1 MKLLI
6 FLTFAVDILFLA
18 INLVWNKNL
27 SNLIDIVTAGS
38 TVGNVAVQVAGDV
51 VGDSAINVAGIS
63 AGNAAV
69 HGASISGGNAVFPKM
84 LVELLIILAAFI
96 FLSWANTF
104 VSGVTSA
111 KINYELKNNYF
122 ESLAHDSFLQQKAK
136 ARTVSGGEMTSVLLN
151 EFNAVSVFI
160 SENLFFIFDSLVK
173 FLGTFGWFI
182 FLNPFLA
189 ISSNLPVFLIIL
201 YVSFSSKI
209 LKKYTIKTNEE
220 NAKLNAVTES
230 LMSLFPVIR
239 LYQAQKL
246 ILTNY
251 TGTLKKWEELNISM
265 EKKKALLM
273 SISAV
278 MTCIPLLLLVLIGGN
293 LVIKGQM
300 TVGELYIFINLSG
313 NVSGILMNMPSFIM
327 QFRIFAGNI
336 QKISDP
342 RRTWWGTACSPEQ
355 MQPLARINKAG
366 E

>member
-1 MKLLI
+1 MNIITRTFYKVKFMI
-6 FLTFAVDILFLA
+6 FLTFAVDIIFLA
-18 INLVWNKNL
+18 VTLVWNKYL
-27 SNLIDIVTAGS
+27 ANLIDLVTAG
-38 TVGNVAVQVAGDV
+38 NAGMD
-51 VGDSAINVAGIS
+51 G
-63 AGNAAV
+63 AGNSSI
-69 HGASISGGNAVFPKM
+69 HGM

-96 FLSWANTF
+96 FMSGANAF
-104 VSGVTSA
+104 ISGVTTA
-111 KINYELKNNYF
+111 RINYELRQNYI
-122 ESLAHDSFLQQKAK
+122 ESIARNSVSFMRSKERA
-136 ARTVSGGEMTSVLLN
+136 VSGGEMTSVLLN

-160 SENLFFIFDSLVK
+160 SENLFFIFDSFIK

-189 ISSNLPVFLIIL
+189 FSSNLPVFLIIL

-209 LKKYTIKTNEE
+209 LKNYTIKANEE
-220 NAKLNAVTES
+220 NAKLNGVTES

-239 LYQAQKL
+239 LYQAQKF

-251 TGTLKKWEELNISM
+251 TNRLEAWEKLNISM

-293 LVIKGQM
+293 LVIKGEM

-327 QFRIFAGNI
+327 QFRIFAGNL
-336 QKISDP
+336 QKIS
-342 RRTWWGTACSPEQ
+342 R
-355 MQPLARINKAG
+355 AG
-366 E
+366 EDQ

>member
-1 MKLLI
+1 MNIITRTFYKVKFMI
-6 FLTFAVDILFLA
+6 FLTFAVDIIFLA
-18 INLVWNKNL
+18 VTLVWNKYL
-27 SNLIDIVTAGS
+27 ANLIDLVTAG
-38 TVGNVAVQVAGDV
+38 NAGMD
-51 VGDSAINVAGIS
+51 G
-63 AGNAAV
+63 AGNSSI
-69 HGASISGGNAVFPKM
+69 HGM

-96 FLSWANTF
+96 FMSGANAF
-104 VSGVTSA
+104 ISGVTTA
-111 KINYELKNNYF
+111 RINYELRQNYI
-122 ESLAHDSFLQQKAK
+122 ESIARNSVSFMRSKERA
-136 ARTVSGGEMTSVLLN
+136 VSGGEMTSVLLN

-160 SENLFFIFDSLVK
+160 SENLFFIFDSFIK

-189 ISSNLPVFLIIL
+189 LSSNLPVFLIIL

-209 LKKYTIKTNEE
+209 LKNYTIKANEE
-220 NAKLNAVTES
+220 NAKLNGITDS

-239 LYQAQKL
+239 LYQAQKF

-251 TGTLKKWEELNISM
+251 TNRLEAWEKLNISM

-293 LVIKGQM
+293 LVIKGEM

-327 QFRIFAGNI
+327 QFRIFAGNL
-336 QKISDP
+336 QKIN
-342 RRTWWGTACSPEQ
+342 R
-355 MQPLARINKAG
+355 AG
-366 E
+366 EDQ

>member
-1 MKLLI
+1 MNIITRTFYKVKFMI
-6 FLTFAVDILFLA
+6 FLTFAVDIIFLA
-18 INLVWNKNL
+18 VTLVWNKYL
-27 SNLIDIVTAGS
+27 ANLIDLVTAR
-38 TVGNVAVQVAGDV
+38 NAGMD
-51 VGDSAINVAGIS
+51 G
-63 AGNAAV
+63 AGNSSI
-69 HGASISGGNAVFPKM
+69 HGM

-96 FLSWANTF
+96 FMSGANAF
-104 VSGVTSA
+104 ISGVTTA
-111 KINYELKNNYF
+111 RINYELRQNYI
-122 ESLAHDSFLQQKAK
+122 ESIARNSVSFMRSKE
-136 ARTVSGGEMTSVLLN
+136 RVVSGGEMTSVLLN

-160 SENLFFIFDSLVK
+160 SENLFFIFDSFIK

-189 ISSNLPVFLIIL
+189 FSSNLPVFLIIL

-209 LKKYTIKTNEE
+209 LKNYTIKANEE
-220 NAKLNAVTES
+220 NAKLNGVTES

-239 LYQAQKL
+239 LYQAQKF

-251 TGTLKKWEELNISM
+251 TNRLEAWEKLNISM

-293 LVIKGQM
+293 LVIKGEM

-327 QFRIFAGNI
+327 QFRIFAGNL
-336 QKISDP
+336 QKIN
-342 RRTWWGTACSPEQ
+342 R
-355 MQPLARINKAG
+355 AG
-366 E
+366 EDQ

>member
-1 MKLLI
+1 MNIITRTFYKVKFMI
-6 FLTFAVDILFLA
+6 FLTFAVDIIFLA
-18 INLVWNKNL
+18 VTLVWNKYL
-27 SNLIDIVTAGS
+27 ANLIDLVTAG
-38 TVGNVAVQVAGDV
+38 NAGMD
-51 VGDSAINVAGIS
+51 G
-63 AGNAAV
+63 AGNSSI
-69 HGASISGGNAVFPKM
+69 HGM

-96 FLSWANTF
+96 FMSGANAF
-104 VSGVTSA
+104 ISGVTTA
-111 KINYELKNNYF
+111 RINYELRQNYI
-122 ESLAHDSFLQQKAK
+122 ESIARNSVSFMRSKERA
-136 ARTVSGGEMTSVLLN
+136 VSGGEMTSVLLN

-160 SENLFFIFDSLVK
+160 SENLFFLFDSFIK

-189 ISSNLPVFLIIL
+189 FSSNLPVFLIIL

-209 LKKYTIKTNEE
+209 LKNYTIKANEE
-220 NAKLNAVTES
+220 NAKLNGVTES

-239 LYQAQKL
+239 LYQAQKF

-251 TGTLKKWEELNISM
+251 TNRLEAWEKLNISM

-293 LVIKGQM
+293 LVIKGEM

-327 QFRIFAGNI
+327 QFRIFAGNL
-336 QKISDP
+336 QKIS
-342 RRTWWGTACSPEQ
+342 R
-355 MQPLARINKAG
+355 AG
-366 E
+366 EEQ

>member
-1 MKLLI
+1 MNIITRTFYKVKFMI
-6 FLTFAVDILFLA
+6 FLTFAVDIIFLA
-18 INLVWNKNL
+18 VTLVWNKYL
-27 SNLIDIVTAGS
+27 ANLIDLVTAG
-38 TVGNVAVQVAGDV
+38 NAGMD
-51 VGDSAINVAGIS
+51 G
-63 AGNAAV
+63 AGNSSI
-69 HGASISGGNAVFPKM
+69 HGM

-96 FLSWANTF
+96 FMSGANAF
-104 VSGVTSA
+104 ISGVTTA
-111 KINYELKNNYF
+111 RINYELRQNYI
-122 ESLAHDSFLQQKAK
+122 ESIARNSVSFMRSKERA
-136 ARTVSGGEMTSVLLN
+136 VSGGEMTSVLLN

-160 SENLFFIFDSLVK
+160 SENLFFIFDSFIK

-189 ISSNLPVFLIIL
+189 FSSNLPVFLIIL

-209 LKKYTIKTNEE
+209 LKNYTIKANEE
-220 NAKLNAVTES
+220 NAKLNGVTES

-239 LYQAQKL
+239 LYQAQKF

-251 TGTLKKWEELNISM
+251 TNRLEAWEKLNISM

-293 LVIKGQM
+293 LVIKGEM

-327 QFRIFAGNI
+327 QFRIFAGNL
-336 QKISDP
+336 QKIN
-342 RRTWWGTACSPEQ
+342 R
-355 MQPLARINKAG
+355 AG
-366 E
+366 EDQ

>member
-1 MKLLI
+1 MNIITRTFYKVKFKI

-18 INLVWNKNL
+18 INLVWNKYL
-27 SNLIDIVTAGS
+27 AKLIDLVTAG
-38 TVGNVAVQVAGDV
+38 NVV
-51 VGDSAINVAGIS
+51 
-63 AGNAAV
+63 GNAANT
-69 HGASISGGNAVFPKM
+69 SLQKM
-84 LVELLIILAAFI
+84 LIELFIILAMFI
-96 FLSWANTF
+96 FFSGANAF

-111 KINYELKNNYF
+111 RINFELRNNYLD
-122 ESLAHDSFLQQKAK
+122 SLTHNNFLQQRAN
-136 ARTVSGGEMTSVLLN
+136 ARAVNGGEMTSVLLN
-151 EFNAVSVFI
+151 EFNAVSSFI
-160 SENLFFIFDSLVK
+160 SENLFFIFDSLIK
-173 FLGTFGWFI
+173 FVGTFGWFI

-189 ISSNLPVFLIIL
+189 LSSNLPVFLIIL

-251 TGTLKKWEELNISM
+251 TGRLEKWENLNISM
-265 EKKKALLM
+265 EKKKAVLM

-278 MTCIPLLLLVLIGGN
+278 MTCIPLLLVVLIGGN
-293 LVIKGQM
+293 LIIKGQL

-327 QFRIFAGNI
+327 QFRIFTGNL
-336 QKISDP
+336 QKIN
-342 RRTWWGTACSPEQ
+342 CHVQ
-355 MQPLARINKAG
+355 G
-366 E
+366 ESQ

>member
-1 MKLLI
+1 MNIITRTFYKVKFMI
-6 FLTFAVDILFLA
+6 FLTFAVDIIFLA
-18 INLVWNKNL
+18 VTLVWNKYL
-27 SNLIDIVTAGS
+27 ANLIDLVTAE
-38 TVGNVAVQVAGDV
+38 NAGMD
-51 VGDSAINVAGIS
+51 G
-63 AGNAAV
+63 AGNSSI
-69 HGASISGGNAVFPKM
+69 HGM

-96 FLSWANTF
+96 FMSGANAF
-104 VSGVTSA
+104 ISGVTTA
-111 KINYELKNNYF
+111 RINYELRQNYI
-122 ESLAHDSFLQQKAK
+122 ESIARNSVSFMRSKERA
-136 ARTVSGGEMTSVLLN
+136 VSGGEMTSVLLN

-160 SENLFFIFDSLVK
+160 SENLFFIFDSFIK

-189 ISSNLPVFLIIL
+189 FSSNLPVFLIIL

-209 LKKYTIKTNEE
+209 LKNYTIKANEE
-220 NAKLNAVTES
+220 NAKLNGVTES

-239 LYQAQKL
+239 LYQAQKF

-251 TGTLKKWEELNISM
+251 TNRLEAWEKLNISM

-293 LVIKGQM
+293 LVIKGEM

-327 QFRIFAGNI
+327 QFRIFAGNL
-336 QKISDP
+336 QKIS
-342 RRTWWGTACSPEQ
+342 R
-355 MQPLARINKAG
+355 AG
-366 E
+366 EEQ

>member
-1 MKLLI
+1 MNIITRTFYKVKFMI
-6 FLTFAVDILFLA
+6 FLTFAVDIIFLA
-18 INLVWNKNL
+18 VTLVWNKYL
-27 SNLIDIVTAGS
+27 ANLIDLVTAG
-38 TVGNVAVQVAGDV
+38 NAGMD
-51 VGDSAINVAGIS
+51 G
-63 AGNAAV
+63 AGNSSI
-69 HGASISGGNAVFPKM
+69 HGM

-96 FLSWANTF
+96 FMSGANAF
-104 VSGVTSA
+104 ISGVTTA
-111 KINYELKNNYF
+111 RINYGLRQNYI
-122 ESLAHDSFLQQKAK
+122 ESIARNSVSFMRSKERA
-136 ARTVSGGEMTSVLLN
+136 VSGGGMTSVLLN

-160 SENLFFIFDSLVK
+160 SENLFFIFDSFIK

-189 ISSNLPVFLIIL
+189 FSSNLPVFLIIL

-209 LKKYTIKTNEE
+209 LKNYTIKANEK
-220 NAKLNAVTES
+220 NAKLNGVTES

-239 LYQAQKL
+239 LYQAQKF

-251 TGTLKKWEELNISM
+251 TSRLEAWEKLNISM

-278 MTCIPLLLLVLIGGN
+278 MTCIPLLLLVLIGGT

-327 QFRIFAGNI
+327 QFRIFAGNL
-336 QKISDP
+336 QKIN
-342 RRTWWGTACSPEQ
+342 R
-355 MQPLARINKAG
+355 AG
-366 E
+366 EDQ

>member
-1 MKLLI
+1 MNIITRTFYKVKFMI
-6 FLTFAVDILFLA
+6 FLTFAVDIIFLA
-18 INLVWNKNL
+18 VTLVWNKYL
-27 SNLIDIVTAGS
+27 ANLIDLVTAG
-38 TVGNVAVQVAGDV
+38 NAGMD
-51 VGDSAINVAGIS
+51 G
-63 AGNAAV
+63 AGNSSI
-69 HGASISGGNAVFPKM
+69 HGM

-96 FLSWANTF
+96 FMSGANAF
-104 VSGVTSA
+104 ISGVTTA
-111 KINYELKNNYF
+111 RINYELRQNYI
-122 ESLAHDSFLQQKAK
+122 ESIARNSVSFMRSKERA
-136 ARTVSGGEMTSVLLN
+136 VSGGEMTSVLLN

-160 SENLFFIFDSLVK
+160 SENLFFLFDSFIK

-189 ISSNLPVFLIIL
+189 FSSNLPVFLIIL

-209 LKKYTIKTNEE
+209 LKNYTIKANEE
-220 NAKLNAVTES
+220 NAKLNGVTES

-239 LYQAQKL
+239 LYQAQKF

-251 TGTLKKWEELNISM
+251 TNRLEAWEKLNISM

-293 LVIKGQM
+293 LVIKGEM

-327 QFRIFAGNI
+327 QFRIFAGNL
-336 QKISDP
+336 QKIN
-342 RRTWWGTACSPEQ
+342 R
-355 MQPLARINKAG
+355 AG
-366 E
+366 EDQ

>member
-1 MKLLI
+1 MNIITRTFHKVKFMI
-6 FLTFAVDILFLA
+6 FLTFAVDIIFLA
-18 INLVWNKNL
+18 VTLVWNKYL
-27 SNLIDIVTAGS
+27 ANLIDLVTAG
-38 TVGNVAVQVAGDV
+38 NAGMD
-51 VGDSAINVAGIS
+51 G
-63 AGNAAV
+63 AGNSSI
-69 HGASISGGNAVFPKM
+69 HGM

-96 FLSWANTF
+96 FMSGANAF
-104 VSGVTSA
+104 ISGVTTA
-111 KINYELKNNYF
+111 RINYELRQNYI
-122 ESLAHDSFLQQKAK
+122 ESIARNSVSFMRSKE
-136 ARTVSGGEMTSVLLN
+136 RVVSGGEMTSVLLN

-160 SENLFFIFDSLVK
+160 SENLFFIFDSFIK

-189 ISSNLPVFLIIL
+189 FSSNLPVFLIIL

-209 LKKYTIKTNEE
+209 LKNYTIKANEE
-220 NAKLNAVTES
+220 NAKLNGVTES

-239 LYQAQKL
+239 LYQAQKF

-251 TGTLKKWEELNISM
+251 MNRLEAWEKLNISM

-293 LVIKGQM
+293 LVIKGEM

-327 QFRIFAGNI
+327 QFRIFAGNL
-336 QKISDP
+336 QKIN
-342 RRTWWGTACSPEQ
+342 R
-355 MQPLARINKAG
+355 AG
-366 E
+366 EDQ

>member
-1 MKLLI
+1 MNIITRTFSKMKLLI
-6 FLTFAVDILFLA
+6 FITLAVDILFLA
-18 INLVWNKNL
+18 IDLVWNKNL
-27 SNLIDIVTAGS
+27 SNLIDLVT
-38 TVGNVAVQVAGDV
+38 D
-51 VGDSAINVAGIS
+51 GIS
-63 AGNAAV
+63 A
-69 HGASISGGNAVFPKM
+69 GNAVFPKM

-96 FLSWANTF
+96 FLSGANTF

-122 ESLAHDSFLQQKAK
+122 ESLAHNTFLQQKAK

-182 FLNPFLA
+182 FMNPFLA

-209 LKKYTIKTNEE
+209 LKKYTIKTNDE

-251 TGTLKKWEELNISM
+251 TSTLKKWEELNISM
-265 EKKKALLM
+265 EKKKAILM

-293 LVIKGQM
+293 LVIKGQI

-327 QFRIFAGNI
+327 QFRIFAGNL

-342 RRTWWGTACSPEQ
+342 RRTGRGNASSQER
-355 MQPLARINKAG
+355 MQASTRINKLG